1 MEDAQQTY
9 DYDFFVLGAG
19 SGGVR
24 ASRIAGRTGARVA
37 ICEESRVGGTC
48 VLRGCIPKKFLV
60 YASHYSHDV
69 EDSHNFGWD
78 FRGKSFDWSVLQ
90 KNKNAELD
98 RLNGIYKSL
107 LSGAGVK
114 LIEGRGTIVDA
125 HTVQVG
131 EARYTAKY
139 ILIATGSWPFLP
151 SIPGIEHAITSNEAL
166 ELTQLPKRILIVG
179 GGYIACEFAG
189 IFNGL
194 GVEVTQMYRGK
205 LVLRGFDED
214 LRKCVQEEMQKDG
227 IKFILEENIT
237 KITKTESG
245 SFECTMLSGETI
257 DTDLVMFATGRLPNT
272 KNLGLEN
279 AGVKINEKSAVA
291 VDEWSRSNVE
301 SIYAVGDATDR
312 INLTPVA
319 LAEGHAVADTLFGN
333 NPRVFDHSDVASAV
347 FTIPPAA
354 CVGLNEEQAAKA
366 FDGQI
371 DVYISKFTPLKHTIS
386 KRSQKTM
393 VKVIVDRK
401 TDRVLGC
408 HMVGEDAPEIMQGL
422 AIAIKC
428 NATKKQFDAT
438 IGIHP
443 SAAEEFVT
451 LRTKRE

>member
-1 MEDAQQTY
+1 M
-9 DYDFFVLGAG
+9 
-19 SGGVR
+19 
-24 ASRIAGRTGARVA
+24 
-37 ICEESRVGGTC
+37 
-48 VLRGCIPKKFLV
+48 
-60 YASHYSHDV
+60 
-69 EDSHNFGWD
+69 
-78 FRGKSFDWSVLQ
+78 
-90 KNKNAELD
+90 
-98 RLNGIYKSL
+98 
-107 LSGAGVK
+107 
-114 LIEGRGTIVDA
+114 
-125 HTVQVG
+125 
-131 EARYTAKY
+131 
-139 ILIATGSWPFLP
+139 
-151 SIPGIEHAITSNEAL
+151 
-166 ELTQLPKRILIVG
+166 
-179 GGYIACEFAG
+179 
-189 IFNGL
+189 
-194 GVEVTQMYRGK
+194 
-205 LVLRGFDED
+205 
-214 LRKCVQEEMQKDG
+214 
-227 IKFILEENIT
+227 
-237 KITKTESG
+237 
-245 SFECTMLSGETI
+245 
-257 DTDLVMFATGRLPNT
+257 PNT